1 MKKSITFVSLLLVLI
16 LACTVTALAEEWI
29 CEKCQTHNT
38 GNFCTNCGAEKP
50 SSHWVCPACG
60 TENEGKFCSN
70 CGAKKPSPGEEPAPE
85 NAGTI
90 SGIKCSTSG
99 GITTISWKDSAK
111 KGPYTVYFS
120 APEWEDFRTT
130 YGEEDISKTSISG
143 GYLIP
148 GETYIITVTNGTSSD
163 SVEYTTPKST
173 FTEFKSSRP
182 LTMDHTSFDLSGDNY
197 YSTFRI
203 DLNYPRLSKARTYAW
218 VLALKTPKGY
228 CSFVRYNETFELEKR
243 WSGYYWNLAINEYMD
258 AVKNNFGEIPNGEYS
273 FECYFDGRIYG
284 SVPFKVF
291 KLD

>member
-1 MKKSITFVSLLLVLI
+1 MIANYHTHTPRCNHAEGAERSYVER
-16 LACTVTALAEEWI
+16 ALA
-29 CEKCQTHNT
+29 
-38 GNFCTNCGAEKP
+38 
-50 SSHWVCPACG
+50 
-60 TENEGKFCSN
+60 
-70 CGAKKPSPGEEPAPE
+70 
-85 NAGTI
+85 
-90 SGIKCSTSG
+90 G
-99 GITTISWKDSAK
+99 GLQEL
-111 KGPYTVYFS
+111 GFS
-120 APEWEDFRTT
+120 
-130 YGEEDISKTSISG
+130 
-143 GYLIP
+143 
-148 GETYIITVTNGTSSD
+148 
-163 SVEYTTPKST
+163 
-173 FTEFKSSRP
+173 
-182 LTMDHTSFDLSGDNY
+182 DHTPYLFELPGY